1 MRLDY
6 NEKKQLGREKVERRA
21 VQKNRPRKE
30 PMGLYA
36 LLVVFV
42 LAATYG
48 AGVFTGWFFFKG
60 EPLQQTA
67 AVPPAVQPAAPAPP
81 AAPAEEEPLTFYKTL
96 PEGGGAVMGSGMNL
110 KLPETA
116 PAAKPAPASA
126 AQGTQPQAAQ
136 PQPQASQPQPQPQAA
151 QPQAEKQAKQ
161 ERQEKQEKQNKQGQE
176 NAAAKE
182 QKEDEG
188 RFAVQVA
195 SYRDK
200 EEADAAQA
208 KLAAKGL
215 TAYLVESRLADKSVW
230 YRLRVGRNLSKS
242 EAGQLAAKAGKGAVL
257 IPE

>member
-6 NEKKQLGREKVERRA
+6 HEKKQFGQEKVERRA

-30 PMGLYA
+30 PMGLFA
-36 LLVVFV
+36 LLSVVV

-60 EPLQQTA
+60 EPAPQVA
-67 AVPPAVQPAAPAPP
+67 AVPPAVQPAAPAPPP

-96 PEGGGAVMGSGMNL
+96 PQGGGAVMGSGVNL
-110 KLPETA
+110 KLQETA

-126 AQGTQPQAAQ
+126 AQGTQPQGAQPQAQGAQ
-136 PQPQASQPQPQPQAA
+136 PQPQGSQA
-151 QPQAEKQAKQ
+151 QGDKQ
-161 ERQEKQEKQNKQGQE
+161 ENQNKQGQQD
-176 NAAAKE
+176 AAGDKE
-182 QKEDEG
+182 KKDEEK

-200 EEADAAQA
+200 GEAEAAQA
-208 KLAAKGL
+208 KLAARGL
-215 TAYLVESRLADKSVW
+215 PAYLVESKLADKSVW

-242 EAGQLAAKAGKGAVL
+242 DAGQLAAKAGKGSVL

>member
-36 LLVVFV
+36 LLVVCV

-60 EPLQQTA
+60 EPPQQTA

-81 AAPAEEEPLTFYKTL
+81 PAAPAEEEPLTFYKTL
-96 PEGGGAVMGSGMNL
+96 PQGGGAVMGSGMNL

-116 PAAKPAPASA
+116 PAAKAPASA
-126 AQGTQPQAAQ
+126 PQGTQPQAAQ
-136 PQPQASQPQPQPQAA
+136 PQAQATQPQAA

-161 ERQEKQEKQNKQGQE
+161 EKQEKQIKQGQE

-182 QKEDEG
+182 QKEDDG

-208 KLAAKGL
+208 KLAARGL
-215 TAYLVESRLADKSVW
+215 PAYLVESRLADKSVW
-230 YRLRVGRNLSKS
+230 YRLRVGRNLSKGD
-242 EAGQLAAKAGKGAVL
+242 AGQLAAKAGKGSVL